1 MSERA
6 LKIISYLVIA
16 FMIHEAIFFFQYYI
30 YYSDYM
36 AGLLIGALNMLAY
49 LIIFDK
55 LRR

>member
-1 MSERA
+1 MEQKI
-6 LKIISYLVIA
+6 LKIISYIVIA
-16 FMIHEAIFFFQYYI
+16 FTIHEIIFFLQYYI
-30 YYSDYM
+30 YYTDYM